1 VSYLAWV
8 LLTQEVTGR
17 ATVDYE
23 NGTANIAVNYFCF
36 SQERLMKRREY
47 FEAMDSSKKGYI
59 SFHEWLE
66 YAYNHIVKKVA
77 GI

>member
-1 VSYLAWV
+1 
-8 LLTQEVTGR
+8 
-17 ATVDYE
+17 
-23 NGTANIAVNYFCF
+23 
-36 SQERLMKRREY
+36 MKRREY